1 MRIAHILASDSD
13 PSEDNRF
20 KDMVYAYNSVGIEQY
35 ALIKNNK
42 ELAAYLQKN
51 KIHFKSL
58 KLAGIFDLQSK
69 EELDKTIKEF
79 KPHILQAHSL
89 ESISFASHFKTQAKV
104 VGFLDSTHKDKKK
117 LFSQTHALLSL
128 EKSLAQKT
136 ENKDIFYVPPLV
148 TLFPSVS
155 DTTPLSKKKGLTY
168 LCTILEPYKKKDID
182 LVLKAVKEI
191 KDICLLIL
199 CDKEHHGTLN
209 NIILNHS
216 LQDKVEL
223 LSSEHS
229 IDELLKEVNIFIIL
243 PRSAD
248 KDKLTILSWAYKI
261 PHLYIGTYENSL
273 AENKTN
279 GLITGSESPVKI
291 RSDLISMIEDQELL
305 DTFKENGFLHFSQ
318 TYDLKSSLLIYLKAY
333 KDILK
338 NE

>member
-1 MRIAHILASDSD
+1 M
-13 PSEDNRF
+13 
-20 KDMVYAYNSVGIEQY
+20 
-35 ALIKNNK
+35 
-42 ELAAYLQKN
+42 
-51 KIHFKSL
+51 
-58 KLAGIFDLQSK
+58 
-69 EELDKTIKEF
+69 
-79 KPHILQAHSL
+79 
-89 ESISFASHFKTQAKV
+89 
-104 VGFLDSTHKDKKK
+104 VGFFDPAHKDKNK
-117 LFSQTHALLSL
+117 LFSQTNALLSL
-128 EKSLAQKT
+128 EQGVDQKI
-136 ENKDIFYVPPLV
+136 ENKNIYYVPPLV
-148 TLFPSVS
+148 NLSPSTS
-155 DTTPLSKKKGLTY
+155 DNTPLSKKKKLTY
-168 LCTILEPYKKKDID
+168 LFTILEPYKKQDID

-229 IDELLKEVNIFIIL
+229 VDELLQDVNIFIIL

-248 KDKLTILSWAYKI
+248 KDKLTILSWAHKV

-273 AENKTN
+273 AENKIN

-305 DTFKENGFLHFSQ
+305 DTFKENGYLHFSQ

-333 KDILK
+333 KDILE